1 MMGTASAYTFV
12 ACGYAGGSVPEH
24 PLFRC
29 AQPQRARVNLKRH
42 LRTSSLSA
50 QLVTPSPFCAC
61 SPSPAASTRTISIM
75 KLTLGLAAAFAGCVA
90 ASQPTADVYI
100 LPNRESTSPP
110 SVSSN
115 VARLIALQRF
125 SSSRSVSVNEIP
137 EDADIE
143 NVASLLNQFGKP
155 IPSMFDEVVD
165 EPNQLILAVT
175 GLTEEQ
181 IRETRKKLNVQPAF
195 TIPDASSI
203 DPLNGVAGFDP
214 ADYHGA
220 AKPQKCS
227 FDEII
232 NPLEERCWTGRALF
246 AEYDIQKVS
255 AATGG

>member
-1 MMGTASAYTFV
+1 
-12 ACGYAGGSVPEH
+12 
-24 PLFRC
+24 
-29 AQPQRARVNLKRH
+29 
-42 LRTSSLSA
+42 
-50 QLVTPSPFCAC
+50 
-61 SPSPAASTRTISIM
+61 M
-75 KLTLGLAAAFAGCVA
+75 KLTLGFAAAFAGCVA

-125 SSSRSVSVNEIP
+125 SSSRSVSVNDIP

-143 NVASLLNQFGKP
+143 KVASLLNEFGKP
-155 IPSMFDEVVD
+155 IPSMFDEATD
-165 EPNQLILAVT
+165 EPNQLLIAIT

-181 IRETRKKLNVQPAF
+181 IRDAREKLNVQPAF
-195 TIPDASSI
+195 TIPDVPST
-203 DPLNGVAGFDP
+203 DPLQWITDFNP

-220 AKPQKCS
+220 AKAQKCS

-246 AEYDIQKVS
+246 AEYNVQKVRVQN
-255 AATGG
+255 GG